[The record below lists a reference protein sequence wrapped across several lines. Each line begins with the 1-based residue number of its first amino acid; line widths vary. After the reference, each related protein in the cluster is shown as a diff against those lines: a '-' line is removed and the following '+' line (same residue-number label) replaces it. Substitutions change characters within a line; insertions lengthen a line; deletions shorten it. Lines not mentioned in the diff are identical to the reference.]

1 MHGTTPMDA
10 ATVGV
15 PIQTLAV
22 EVVEGP
28 DQGLEAVAATES
40 LTIGTADGNDLVL
53 SDPTVSRYHVE
64 LLRTGAGIRVTD
76 HASTNGTVM
85 GGVRIERGIVRI
97 GSVLR
102 IGRTKI
108 EVREAGPQTVEVHD
122 AEALAGVLGRSQS
135 MRRLMATVK
144 KAAATDV
151 PALLVGE
158 SGSGKE
164 VIARAIHELSGR
176 RDGPYVIVDCGALSP
191 ELVASELFGH
201 EKGAFTGAD
210 RQHVGAFERAHG
222 GTLFLDEIG
231 ELPTDLQP
239 VLLGALER
247 RRFHRVGGRKDV
259 SVDVRILAATNRDLR
274 SEVNANTFRLDL
286 FYRIAV
292 LTLAVPPLRERAEDI
307 PLLVQHFAREMGVAT
322 PIDELVSPEALRN
335 LAAHRWP
342 GNVRELRNWVEAT
355 LALGEPLEIASG
367 QSVQPA
373 SSDPYAIAIARLLE
387 LPYKG
392 ARAELLT
399 EFEARYLPR
408 LLERTEGNVSEAAR
422 VAHMDRSYLFT
433 LLRKHRLR

>member
-1 MHGTTPMDA
+1 
-10 ATVGV
+10 
-15 PIQTLAV
+15 
-22 EVVEGP
+22 
-28 DQGLEAVAATES
+28 
-40 LTIGTADGNDLVL
+40 
-53 SDPTVSRYHVE
+53 
-64 LLRTGAGIRVTD
+64 
-76 HASTNGTVM
+76 
-85 GGVRIERGIVRI
+85 
-97 GSVLR
+97 
-102 IGRTKI
+102 
-108 EVREAGPQTVEVHD
+108 VHD
-122 AEALAGVLGRSQS
+122 AEVLAGVLGRSQS

-158 SGSGKE
+158 SGTGKE

-176 RDGPYVIVDCGALSP
+176 REGPYVIVDCGALSP

-231 ELPTDLQP
+231 ELPTELQP

-307 PLLVQHFAREMGVAT
+307 PLLVQHFAREMGVEA

-367 QSVQPA
+367 QSMRPS
-373 SSDPYAIAIARLLE
+373 SSDPYAIAVARLLE
-387 LPYKG
+387 LPYKD

-399 EFEARYLPR
+399 DFEARYLPR